1 MICFCSILYY
11 KNLSNHISHFKIE
24 KRRIQTNLTRDKV
37 CRIADFTG
45 RAINDRLANKKIYNT
60 KILNKWHLLI
70 MLDRNKSII
79 RYRKIT

>member
-11 KNLSNHISHFKIE
+11 KNLSNHINHFKIE
-24 KRRIQTNLTRDKV
+24 KRMIQTNLTSDQV
-37 CRIADFTG
+37 CRIAYFTG

-79 RYRKIT
+79 RYRKVT